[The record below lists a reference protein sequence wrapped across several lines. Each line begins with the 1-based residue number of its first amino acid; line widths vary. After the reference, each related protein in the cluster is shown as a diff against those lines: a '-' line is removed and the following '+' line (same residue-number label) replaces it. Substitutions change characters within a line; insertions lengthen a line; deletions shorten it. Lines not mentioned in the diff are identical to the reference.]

1 MVALCCL
8 GCLGTSA
15 GAEEAPGVHYR
26 HSGVTSPG
34 AIGTWQLQR
43 GGPLPGYFQPVEIQG
58 PEGVEISLAVEGTWD
73 EPRPAP
79 LLVGFLIAPVYR
91 FKVTGIPWAEG
102 QELFPTIE
110 VIDRLYTPAGQET
123 RFPIPIE
130 LAQDDLEQ
138 ALAGKFVTRVIYLE
152 DPDRALPHGQ
162 VPPGHETWFDVGPGG
177 NPVKMADEL
186 GRPVAILRL
195 GGRIPIEG
203 ETGIDRGF
211 LYGCPPL
218 VTFQRDPSRTVLG
231 ALEAEPEAGSPAD
244 DARSHELLPAGY
256 SRQVPHP
263 LVRRALAT
271 APTGGDGTSG
281 RRR

>member
-1 MVALCCL
+1 M
-8 GCLGTSA
+8 
-15 GAEEAPGVHYR
+15 
-26 HSGVTSPG
+26 
-34 AIGTWQLQR
+34 
-43 GGPLPGYFQPVEIQG
+43 PGYFQPVELQG
-58 PEGVEISLAVEGTWD
+58 PAGVEISLAVEGTWD
-73 EPRPAP
+73 EPRPVP

-102 QELFPTIE
+102 QELFPTVE
-110 VIDRLYTPAGQET
+110 VIDRLYTPAGHET

-130 LAQDDLEQ
+130 LLQDDLEQ
-138 ALAGKFVTRVIYLE
+138 ALQGKFVTRVIYLE

-162 VPPGHETWFDVGPGG
+162 TPPGHETWFDVGPGG

-195 GGRIPIEG
+195 GGRIPLEG

-218 VTFQRDPSRTVLG
+218 LTFERDPSRTVLG
-231 ALEAEPEAGSPAD
+231 AHDSGPEAESFGTGAEAEHLVAGAGGNSV
-244 DARSHELLPAGY
+244 LPAGY
-256 SRQVPHP
+256 ARQVPHP

-271 APTGGDGTSG
+271 APAGPADAGARRPG
-281 RRR
+281 RGR